1 MTNMDIESAQIPPPA
16 PFAAQASPAEFGDAA
31 CEIGHHHP
39 DIGQHSHRSGVSRG
53 MRRSTT
59 TEHDRGFSFA
69 IAVIAAVWMA
79 AGIAMVIAVDGGLT
93 RVAALLAIVITEW
106 WLVSLLEDRFVG
118 NAVGR
123 KAAIDHVSSAGP
135 RAA

>member
-1 MTNMDIESAQIPPPA
+1 
-16 PFAAQASPAEFGDAA
+16 
-31 CEIGHHHP
+31 
-39 DIGQHSHRSGVSRG
+39 

-118 NAVGR
+118 SAVGR

>member
-1 MTNMDIESAQIPPPA
+1 MTTSSSSVPISLRPHLSPRRR
-16 PFAAQASPAEFGDAA
+16 PAEFDDAA

-39 DIGQHSHRSGVSRG
+39 DIGQHSRRSGVSSR

-59 TEHDRGFSFA
+59 TEHDRRFSLA
-69 IAVIAAVWMA
+69 IAAIAAVWMV
-79 AGIAMVIAVDGGLT
+79 AGIAMVIAVDGGLS

-118 NAVGR
+118 SAVGR